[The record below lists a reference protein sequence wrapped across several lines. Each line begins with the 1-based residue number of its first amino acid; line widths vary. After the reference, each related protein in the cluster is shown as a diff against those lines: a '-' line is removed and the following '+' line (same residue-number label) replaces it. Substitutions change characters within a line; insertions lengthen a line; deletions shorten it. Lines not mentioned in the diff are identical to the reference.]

1 MGTES
6 DIMKTRPVIL
16 TILIVLAII
25 LMIQNKASVSIQLL
39 FWSVNMPRVLLI
51 VIILLIGFASGYI
64 VATMIAKKGAGS

>member
-1 MGTES
+1 
-6 DIMKTRPVIL
+6 MKTRPVIL

-51 VIILLIGFASGYI
+51 VIILLIGFATGYI